1 MNERIK
7 ELRNALGLTQKEFG
21 DRIGIK
27 RNTIATYEAGRNE
40 PISSVISLICKEF
53 GVNENWLRTGA
64 GGNRAMFNRDQPDA
78 LLKLKNEFNLSDA
91 DLILVERFLKLNKFQ
106 RDAVTDYVRQVAEAF
121 VEKEREEMT
130 IEAAE
135 AAYREAL
142 NIAPPT
148 KSIASNITDDTAEDD
163 NLAGAT

>member
-53 GVNENWLRTGA
+53 DVNEHWLRTGA
-64 GGNRAMFNRDQPDA
+64 GGKAAMFNRNQPDA
-78 LLKLKNEFNLSDA
+78 LKKLKDEFNLSDA

-121 VEKEREEMT
+121 MEKEREEMT

-135 AAYREAL
+135 AAYTEAL
-142 NIAPPT
+142 NIAPLT
-148 KSIASNITDDTAEDD
+148 RSIVSNITDGTAEDD
-163 NLAGAT
+163 AAGAT